1 MTVAGDQILVID
13 KGKRC
18 ISRFSLSGEYLN
30 ADTPVGMFEPYG
42 VFGLANGDIVSM
54 VLGFQMS
61 EADEVELFINAGRY
75 NDSLECLTEY
85 YYRTWLPPYNG
96 IYSAIS
102 TIRYCTGPDGPVFF
116 CTDLSEYK
124 VAILGTDGEV
134 IGEIFRP
141 EMERVPRSS
150 EEIEEIRQ
158 WQQEKMGR
166 EFLFQGRNDPNPYK
180 PLIQLAGVDSLNR
193 LWVWKLRDALD
204 GYIRFDIWNEAGELV
219 EQAEIEWPE
228 NREPVVPCVDSG
240 GVLLRT
246 TEEASVVK
254 IYELVLCTP

>member
-1 MTVAGDQILVID
+1 
-13 KGKRC
+13 
-18 ISRFSLSGEYLN
+18 
-30 ADTPVGMFEPYG
+30 MFEPYG

-61 EADEVELFINAGRY
+61 EADEVELFVNAGRY
-75 NDSLECLTEY
+75 NDSLECSAEY

-116 CTDLSEYK
+116 CTDLSEYR

-204 GYIRFDIWNEAGELV
+204 GNIRFDIWNEAGELV

-246 TEEASVVK
+246 TEEASVVR